1 MQNNKSLI
9 VFIIILAGLMLAK
22 STFFV
27 VTEGQQVIKTQF
39 GKPIDGAITDAGLHF
54 KLPWQKAIFVDKRI
68 LSWDGQPNQI
78 PTKDK
83 KYIKVDTTARWQ
95 IVDALKFIQTV
106 QNEQGAKARLDTIL
120 DGYTRDIISNHNLVE
135 AVRNSNDILKNVE
148 DQKARIQALK
158 ASGEFVL
165 EEEISGEIEPIDVG
179 REQLSQMIVD
189 GADKELEALGIKI
202 VDVQLRRISYE
213 ESVQQKVYERM
224 ISERQRIAQKIRSI
238 GSGEKAEIEGRLTK
252 DLSEIQSAAYRTSQS
267 VKGKAQGEAAAIY
280 AKSLNVDPKFYDFIR
295 SMEAYRKSISTET
308 KLLLSQDSEFLKFL
322 K

>member
-1 MQNNKSLI
+1 MIKFVI
-9 VFIIILAGLMLAK
+9 AIAIFVGIR

-39 GKPIDGAITDAGLHF
+39 GKPIGGAITTAGFKF
-54 KLPWQKAIFVDKRI
+54 KLPWQIAIFVDKRI
-68 LSWDGQPNQI
+68 LSWDGLPNQI

-120 DGYTRDIISNHNLVE
+120 DGYTRDIISGHNLVE
-135 AVRNSNDILKNVE
+135 AVRNSNDILKSVE
-148 DQKARIQALK
+148 DQKARIQALTK
-158 ASGEFVL
+158 DGTFVI
-165 EEEISGEIEPIDVG
+165 EEEISGEIDTVHVG
-179 REQLSQMIVD
+179 REQLSQMIVEQ
-189 GADKELEALGIKI
+189 ADKELVALGIKL

-213 ESVQQKVYERM
+213 ESVERKVYERM

-252 DLSEIQSAAYRTSQS
+252 DLQEIQSRAYRTSQS
-267 VKGKAQGEAAAIY
+267 IKGKAQGQAAAIY
-280 AKSLNVDPKFYDFIR
+280 AKSLRVDPKFYDFIR
-295 SMEAYRKSISTET
+295 SMEAYKKSLSSDT
-308 KLLLSQDSEFLKFL
+308 KILLSQESEFLKFL